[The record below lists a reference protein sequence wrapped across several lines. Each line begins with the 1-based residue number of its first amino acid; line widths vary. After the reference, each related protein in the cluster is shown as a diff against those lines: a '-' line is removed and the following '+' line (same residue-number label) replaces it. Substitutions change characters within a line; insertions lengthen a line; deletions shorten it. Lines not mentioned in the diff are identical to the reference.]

1 MAFNFISLELLC
13 VVVII
18 LVYTRFRK
26 TTIFSLAMVEGLK
39 VYHAPKKEDFATL
52 VDSLTPVNVREN
64 SKGKKNKFDVRAA
77 KKNQAP
83 AKIPLR

>member
-1 MAFNFISLELLC
+1 MALNFISLELLF
-13 VVVII
+13 VIVII

-39 VYHAPKKEDFATL
+39 VYHPPLKEDFDTL
-52 VDSLTPVNVREN
+52 SDSLKPVNVREN
-64 SKGKKNKFDVRAA
+64 SKGKKNKFDLHQA
-77 KKNQAP
+77 KKNKVP